1 MCLLRLVAP
10 GPGVVWCVVWCH
22 VFLPLPVRRLDC
34 FYGPPIP
41 SVFVLFAHAFC
52 CLLACFLAYSFY
64 CVFAYLFVSSYR
76 SFVFFY
82 VAVLTVLTDLQL
94 PSGVRGKDAAVRN
107 VGEVRRSPSLV
118 LWIFL
123 LRTICFFSLV
133 KGFP

>member
-1 MCLLRLVAP
+1 MGRQFPPFLFYLP
-10 GPGVVWCVVWCH
+10 TPFVV
-22 VFLPLPVRRLDC
+22 
-34 FYGPPIP
+34 
-41 SVFVLFAHAFC
+41 
-52 CLLACFLAYSFY
+52 CLLAFLLTPSIVYSLI
-64 CVFAYLFVSSYR
+64 CLFLRTVR
-76 SFVFFY
+76 LFFFD
-82 VAVLTVLTDLQL
+82 VAVLTVLADLQL